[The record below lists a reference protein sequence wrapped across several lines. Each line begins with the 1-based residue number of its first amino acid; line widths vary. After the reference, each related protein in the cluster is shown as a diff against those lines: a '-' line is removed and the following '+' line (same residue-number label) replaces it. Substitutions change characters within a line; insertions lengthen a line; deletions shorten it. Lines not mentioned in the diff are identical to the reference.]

1 MKWRS
6 LNDGNIKL
14 TKENRRAQ
22 NCPTFPSSKTSR
34 TGRLQAW
41 TRIIIQPLYVV
52 KATFSFSSNYTLAFA
67 QSAPNFVRHSN
78 DLQVFY
84 TENGCRINNAA
95 EQQTNI
101 LIQYRLNFFPPPSM
115 LTTLNTIHSQ
125 PLHNLNNFAS
135 KRANQFWIC
144 KFWLNFETWR
154 CRRNR
159 DVNERWFGFVLFF
172 EVFC

>member
-1 MKWRS
+1 MCYHMYLHEELLLLFRVETKLLFQSYNLTSPMKWRS

-22 NCPTFPSSKTSR
+22 NCPTFPSSKTRR
-34 TGRLQAW
+34 TGRLHAW

-78 DLQVFY
+78 DSQVFY

-101 LIQYRLNFFPPPSM
+101 LILSTASISY
-115 LTTLNTIHSQ
+115 
-125 PLHNLNNFAS
+125 PLH
-135 KRANQFWIC
+135 
-144 KFWLNFETWR
+144 R
-154 CRRNR
+154 C
-159 DVNERWFGFVLFF
+159 WPP
-172 EVFC
+172 